1 MTAYDEERIAGLLR
15 RLPPAPAGWVSAAR
29 ELPFAQRE
37 LDSLVERAER
47 DAAYR
52 AAVLADLEAALDA
65 VGVEPRPAVV
75 RHLRRRLQA

>member
-15 RLPPAPAGWVSAAR
+15 RLPPAPAGWARAAQ

-37 LDSLVERAER
+37 LDALVERAER

-52 AAVLADLEAALDA
+52 AALLADLEAALDA
-65 VGVEPRPAVV
+65 VGVEPRPVVV
-75 RHLRRRLQA
+75 RRLRRRLQA

>member
-1 MTAYDEERIAGLLR
+1 MTAYDEERIAALLR
-15 RLPPAPAGWVSAAR
+15 RLAPAPDAWVRAAQ

-37 LDSLVERAER
+37 LDALVERAER

-52 AAVLADLEAALDA
+52 VALLADLEAALDA
-65 VGVEPRPAVV
+65 VGVEPRPVVV